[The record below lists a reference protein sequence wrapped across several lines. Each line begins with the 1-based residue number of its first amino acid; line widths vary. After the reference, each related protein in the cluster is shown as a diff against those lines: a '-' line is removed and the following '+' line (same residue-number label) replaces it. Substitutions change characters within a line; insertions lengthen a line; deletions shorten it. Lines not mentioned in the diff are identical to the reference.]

1 VIYPRVIY
9 NTPKSIQASVTILE
23 NLHLIIEK
31 TKPEDV
37 TTDIMP
43 MLFYSFDGSTIQVQ
57 VSAAPLGYANHSGTG
72 KWKWVWRSWL
82 CNYGSNF
89 LINCD
94 SEADSEHKSA
104 RASEFAFSFRKRS
117 SRGETKLKFN
127 KWGKKCW
134 AHTEKSALLGEKYYA
149 FRLGTKKKA

>member
-1 VIYPRVIY
+1 MTPGPYRRKKKSNLSHALLSLVIFTLIKSVIYPRVIY

-57 VSAAPLGYANHSGTG
+57 VSAAPLGYANHFGTG
-72 KWKWVWRSWL
+72 KWKWV
-82 CNYGSNF
+82 
-89 LINCD
+89 
-94 SEADSEHKSA
+94 
-104 RASEFAFSFRKRS
+104 
-117 SRGETKLKFN
+117 
-127 KWGKKCW
+127 
-134 AHTEKSALLGEKYYA
+134 
-149 FRLGTKKKA
+149 

>member
-1 VIYPRVIY
+1 MASLPLIKSVIYILRIIY

-57 VSAAPLGYANHSGTG
+57 VSAPLGYANHSRRRRMEMEMRTG
-72 KWKWVWRSWL
+72 MGWRS
-82 CNYGSNF
+82 
-89 LINCD
+89 
-94 SEADSEHKSA
+94 
-104 RASEFAFSFRKRS
+104 
-117 SRGETKLKFN
+117 
-127 KWGKKCW
+127 
-134 AHTEKSALLGEKYYA
+134 
-149 FRLGTKKKA
+149 